1 MLDFVLPIFA
11 VILTGYLFARTRVID
26 KAGTRL
32 LNDYVL
38 FVALPALLFIA
49 VARADPAE
57 LRQWDFMGATLIG
70 IAVAFIAGL
79 AAIRATG
86 VRWPAATIPA
96 MAASYGTTGYMGV
109 PLVIAVLG
117 APAAV
122 PAAIA
127 TILHN
132 IPVIMAVILAHDL
145 FAQRDGNGGGR
156 GLAAVGGALKT
167 TLTNPLTV
175 AVVAGAIVSI
185 TGLPLPEGVARFAD
199 FLGAAAGPSALFAL
213 GLGLAQLDAAKLRD
227 LGRVFAILP
236 LIAIKVLLQ
245 PLVTLLAGLYLFGME
260 LRDLWF
266 VCAVVMA
273 AQPIGAG
280 VFVFAA
286 KYDYFEDETTIAIIA
301 SLLVTLITLPLLLA
315 WLVVG

>member
-132 IPVIMAVILAHDL
+132 IPVIIAVILAHDL
-145 FAQRDGNGGGR
+145 FAQRNGGGG
-156 GLAAVGGALKT
+156 GLAAIGGALKT

-185 TGLPLPEGVARFAD
+185 TGMPLPEGVARFAD

-236 LIAIKVLLQ
+236 LIAIKVLMQ

-301 SLLVTLITLPLLLA
+301 SLLVTLISLPLLLA
-315 WLVVG
+315 WLVVA